1 MIEIK
6 NLRKEYATVTP
17 LKDVTLTIN
26 DGDVISVIGP
36 SGTGKSTFIRCINL
50 LERPTGGQIL
60 LDGEDITAPGFD
72 VRFARRKIG
81 MVFQSFNLFSHLTV
95 VENLMLSPVELLK
108 KSRQEAYDKAVDM
121 LARVGLYDKLLAY
134 PDELSGGQKQRVAI
148 ARTLC
153 MEPEVILLDEPTS
166 ALDPTMVDEV
176 QSVIRDLG
184 KSGTTMMI
192 VTHEMNFARAIS
204 NRVIYM
210 DEGGIYE
217 EGTPEEIFDEP
228 KKELTR
234 RFIQRLKVFE
244 TLIDSKGYD
253 LIAMGS
259 ALDAYLAQNDLA
271 ASERSRIRLAI
282 EELVLQILL
291 PRYEK
296 PFIRIKAEYSP
307 AEGECMIYVSYKG
320 ERFDIKDTDNTI
332 SLAVLKNAAGDISY
346 SYRQGDEEPNLVAI
360 RIG

>member
-1 MIEIK
+1 
-6 NLRKEYATVTP
+6 
-17 LKDVTLTIN
+17 
-26 DGDVISVIGP
+26 
-36 SGTGKSTFIRCINL
+36 
-50 LERPTGGQIL
+50 
-60 LDGEDITAPGFD
+60 
-72 VRFARRKIG
+72 
-81 MVFQSFNLFSHLTV
+81 
-95 VENLMLSPVELLK
+95 
-108 KSRQEAYDKAVDM
+108 
-121 LARVGLYDKLLAY
+121 
-134 PDELSGGQKQRVAI
+134 
-148 ARTLC
+148 
-153 MEPEVILLDEPTS
+153 
-166 ALDPTMVDEV
+166 
-176 QSVIRDLG
+176 
-184 KSGTTMMI
+184 
-192 VTHEMNFARAIS
+192 
-204 NRVIYM
+204 M

-307 AEGECMIYVSYKG
+307 AEGECMIYVSDKG